1 MSYYNKKF
9 LTFVRR
15 LVIARTIMDK
25 YASNSYH
32 TYLSNSWNPG
42 WDLLDSFIRED
53 NTNNAFFRSAWC
65 SVITKPF
72 LKRKMYLRWFHERNC
87 FHYSLQHV
95 QQFCRIWPAIAKG
108 ITVMV
113 RCWYYL
119 SNNASSAV
127 LSHGTIYLL
136 CSSNF
141 LVCGWNPMMLPF
153 KWNLFSGTFTWY
165 HLFIMQF

>member
-1 MSYYNKKF
+1 MSYYNTKF

-25 YASNSYH
+25 YARNSYH

-72 LKRKMYLRWFHERNC
+72 LKGKNVLKMISRENAFTTVCSTFNNFIESDLRLLR
-87 FHYSLQHV
+87 
-95 QQFCRIWPAIAKG
+95 
-108 ITVMV
+108 TVMV

-119 SNNASSAV
+119 SNNASSAI

-136 CSSNF
+136 RSSNF
-141 LVCGWNPMMLPF
+141 WVCGWNLMMLPF
-153 KWNLFSGTFTWY
+153 KWNLFSSTFTWY
-165 HLFIMQF
+165 YLFSMQF